1 MQPELDTIK
10 RPSSDSGKANEGG
23 VDGHFAS
30 QGNIISITLNRWNEG
45 CL

>member
-1 MQPELDTIK
+1 MQPELDTLK

-23 VDGHFAS
+23 VDGS